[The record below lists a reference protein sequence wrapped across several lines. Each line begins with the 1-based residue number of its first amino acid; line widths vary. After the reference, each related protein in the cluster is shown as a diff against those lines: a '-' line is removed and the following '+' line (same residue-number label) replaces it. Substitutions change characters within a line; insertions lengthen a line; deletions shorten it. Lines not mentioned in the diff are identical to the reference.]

1 MTFLRQ
7 SIAGKGL
14 LSLMSAIAFSAA
26 LTYGGLVVATP
37 SSKPLSEQRKSE
49 LTNLVRQ
56 DCGSCHGM
64 TMQGGLGKP
73 LLPDNLIDATA
84 QEIAE
89 IILSGVPGTPM
100 PPWRG
105 LLAKGDALW
114 IATQLKNGEIRRGN
128 VQ

>member
-1 MTFLRQ
+1 MTFLRC
-7 SIAGKGL
+7 SFAPIEILARVPAFASMTFL
-14 LSLMSAIAFSAA
+14 LTLSWAMAA
-26 LTYGGLVVATP
+26 N
-37 SSKPLSEQRKSE
+37 PLSAQRKSE

-73 LLPDNLIDATA
+73 LLPGNLSEASV
-84 QEIAE
+84 QEIAQ

-105 LLAKGDALW
+105 LLAKSDALW

-128 VQ
+128 AQ

>member
-1 MTFLRQ
+1 MTFLRR
-7 SIAGKGL
+7 SIVAKEKLALVSAFASLAVL
-14 LSLMSAIAFSAA
+14 LTVSLATAATTLSA
-26 LTYGGLVVATP
+26 
-37 SSKPLSEQRKSE
+37 QRKSE